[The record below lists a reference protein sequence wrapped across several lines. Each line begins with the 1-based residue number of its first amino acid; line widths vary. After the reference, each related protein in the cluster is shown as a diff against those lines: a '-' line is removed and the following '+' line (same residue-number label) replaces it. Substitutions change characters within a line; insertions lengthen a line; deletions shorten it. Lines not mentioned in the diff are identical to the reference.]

1 MLSPRFSLHT
11 LFILLCLGTLLFS
24 TPVQAIAANSLSAE
38 EIAKMVGIF
47 DPLKLNMEESS
58 LELQVEIYRNENP
71 VKREQIDPDLQVSPD
86 QTIPIGSMVLH
97 AEPDDEVF
105 LAFALQRIRVRGER
119 EYLIHWGLG
128 RTGENSSGFGHS
140 SYTIT
145 VPELIS
151 SDYNWS
157 FGPTSAPEFKAEEF
171 TPIYIFQGF
180 RKDSQEVIFSGYNQ
194 DNVNYLAQIHNIL
207 LVITARN

>member
-11 LFILLCLGTLLFS
+11 LFILFCLGTLLVS
-24 TPVQAIAANSLSAE
+24 APVQATAANSLSAE
-38 EIAKMVGIF
+38 KIAKMVGIF
-47 DPLKLNMEESS
+47 DPLKLNLEEPN

-86 QTIPIGSMVLH
+86 QTSPIGSMFLH
-97 AEPDDEVF
+97 AEPGDEVF

-128 RTGENSSGFGHS
+128 RSGETSSGFGHS

-145 VPELIS
+145 IPELIS

-180 RKDSQEVIFSGYNQ
+180 RKDIQEVIFSGYYQ
-194 DNVNYLAQIHNIL
+194 DNVNYLAQIHDIL
-207 LVITARN
+207 IVITARN